1 MITYSQSFKT
11 NEDAEKYLNTL
22 LHKEEFSIAKVANDS
37 GDIYFIEPIPQIS
50 DEEINQIFRDE
61 SGFEVDTC
69 PIAILDFARAILR
82 KAQDERK

>member
-22 LHKEEFSIAKVANDS
+22 LHKEEFDIAKVANDG
-37 GDIYFIEPIPQIS
+37 GDIYFIKPIPQMS

-69 PIAILDFARAILR
+69 PIAILDFARAIL
-82 KAQDERK
+82 KKVSEK